1 MCDKLF
7 RTIEL
12 LENEYLDFLE
22 EVCNIESKSSNKK
35 SVDLV
40 GEKFIQKAKKLKVDI
55 NVMEHD
61 ISGNA
66 VCITM
71 NKESKEKPICISG
84 HIDTV
89 FNEGVFGYPPVK
101 RDNEK
106 MYGPGVI
113 DCKGGV
119 VAGLMAMNALKNVGY
134 KKRPVK
140 LILQTDEEV
149 NSATSD
155 KKTIEFIHEMSKN
168 ALAFLNLESYVKDT
182 AVLERKGILKYKFE
196 VYGKAIHASQC
207 FNGANAITEA
217 AHKIIELEKMKDP
230 NGLTCSCNVING
242 GTATNAVADYCSF
255 YTDIRFSNNEELNL
269 VKKKINEIA
278 ENNVDPNCYC
288 KITEL
293 SIRPPMQYSET
304 NKKLLEKMN
313 KIYEKCGMPVLKGR
327 KSLGGSDAAY
337 ITQFNIPCV
346 DCIGVE
352 GGDIHATTEF
362 MYLKSLKESATRIA
376 SVIYLFDEEN

>member
-1 MCDKLF
+1 MCDELF
-7 RTIEL
+7 NEIEK

-35 SVDLV
+35 SIDLV

-113 DCKGGV
+113 DCKGGA
-119 VAGLMAMNALKNVGY
+119 VAGLMAMNALKIVGY

-149 NSATSD
+149 NSVTSS

-196 VYGKAIHASQC
+196 I
-207 FNGANAITEA
+207 
-217 AHKIIELEKMKDP
+217 
-230 NGLTCSCNVING
+230 
-242 GTATNAVADYCSF
+242 
-255 YTDIRFSNNEELNL
+255 
-269 VKKKINEIA
+269 
-278 ENNVDPNCYC
+278 
-288 KITEL
+288 
-293 SIRPPMQYSET
+293 
-304 NKKLLEKMN
+304 
-313 KIYEKCGMPVLKGR
+313 
-327 KSLGGSDAAY
+327 
-337 ITQFNIPCV
+337 
-346 DCIGVE
+346 
-352 GGDIHATTEF
+352 
-362 MYLKSLKESATRIA
+362 
-376 SVIYLFDEEN
+376 